1 MRIGGIEAG
10 GTKMVC
16 AIGEVQT
23 DKGQPGE
30 SQVTITERV
39 TIPTE
44 KPKITLPRMAAFFE
58 GKGIS
63 SLGIGCFGPVDLH
76 RASPTYGYI
85 TSTPKLEWQNV
96 DMVGIFSRALGVP
109 VGFDTDVNA
118 AVLGEV
124 TWGAAKD
131 CDTAIYITVGTGVG
145 VGVYC
150 NGALMHGLVHPEA
163 GHLLLQRHPKDT
175 YAGKCPYHA
184 NCLEG
189 LASGPAVE
197 ARWGRPAK
205 ELADREDVWE
215 MEAFYL
221 AEAVA
226 NYVLTY
232 SPQKIVLWGGIMHQS
247 QLFSMV
253 RAKVQ
258 ELLGGYISNE
268 KILKEIDTYLGAA
281 GTWRK
286 SGYYGSVCARY
297 AGGRVPEAE
306 GSVGAPENRIAES
319 AGVKTEF
326 RRTENG
332 SAMPEIFL
340 AQRSRVIL

>member
-1 MRIGGIEAG
+1 MKYDWRRELRSGIYKKREEEKDADWWNRSG
-10 GTKMVC
+10 RHQDGVRDRGS
-16 AIGEVQT
+16 AT

-30 SQVTITERV
+30 NQVTITERV

-96 DMVGIFSRALGVP
+96 DMVGTFTRALGVP

-232 SPQKIVLWGGIMHQS
+232 SPAEDCAVGRNYAPEPA
-247 QLFSMV
+247 LF
-253 RAKVQ
+253 
-258 ELLGGYISNE
+258 N
-268 KILKEIDTYLGAA
+268 GAA
-281 GTWRK
+281 RKCRNCWAGIFPMRK
-286 SGYYGSVCARY
+286 S
-297 AGGRVPEAE
+297 
-306 GSVGAPENRIAES
+306 
-319 AGVKTEF
+319 
-326 RRTENG
+326 
-332 SAMPEIFL
+332 
-340 AQRSRVIL
+340 

>member
-30 SQVTITERV
+30 NQVTITERV

-96 DMVGIFSRALGVP
+96 DMVGTFTRALGVP

-232 SPQKIVLWGGIMHQS
+232 SPQKIVLWGGIMHQLS
-247 QLFSMV
+247 L
-253 RAKVQ
+253 
-258 ELLGGYISNE
+258 IH
-268 KILKEIDTYLGAA
+268 I
-281 GTWRK
+281 
-286 SGYYGSVCARY
+286 
-297 AGGRVPEAE
+297 
-306 GSVGAPENRIAES
+306 
-319 AGVKTEF
+319 
-326 RRTENG
+326 
-332 SAMPEIFL
+332 
-340 AQRSRVIL
+340 

>member
-30 SQVTITERV
+30 NQVTITERV

-96 DMVGIFSRALGVP
+96 DMVGTFTRALGVP

-150 NGALMHGLVHPEA
+150 NGALITGWCTRRQDIFFCSVTRKTPTPENARTMPTVWKGLQAVRRWRRA
-163 GHLLLQRHPKDT
+163 GQT
-175 YAGKCPYHA
+175 GKGTGGPGG
-184 NCLEG
+184 CLGDGGVLSRGGGCKLCSDVFSAEDC
-189 LASGPAVE
+189 AV
-197 ARWGRPAK
+197 GR
-205 ELADREDVWE
+205 
-215 MEAFYL
+215 
-221 AEAVA
+221 
-226 NYVLTY
+226 NY
-232 SPQKIVLWGGIMHQS
+232 
-247 QLFSMV
+247 
-253 RAKVQ
+253 
-258 ELLGGYISNE
+258 
-268 KILKEIDTYLGAA
+268 
-281 GTWRK
+281 
-286 SGYYGSVCARY
+286 
-297 AGGRVPEAE
+297 
-306 GSVGAPENRIAES
+306 APEPALFNGAHES
-319 AGVKTEF
+319 AGTA
-326 RRTENG
+326 G
-332 SAMPEIFL
+332 
-340 AQRSRVIL
+340 RVYFQ

>member
-1 MRIGGIEAG
+1 
-10 GTKMVC
+10 MVC

-30 SQVTITERV
+30 NQVTITERV

-85 TSTPKLEWQNV
+85 TSTPKLEWRMSIWWN
-96 DMVGIFSRALGVP
+96 FYTALGVP

-197 ARWGRPAK
+197 ARW
-205 ELADREDVWE
+205 ADRQRNWRTGGCLGDGGVLSRGGGCKLCSDVFSAEDC
-215 MEAFYL
+215 
-221 AEAVA
+221 AVGR
-226 NYVLTY
+226 NY
-232 SPQKIVLWGGIMHQS
+232 
-247 QLFSMV
+247 
-253 RAKVQ
+253 
-258 ELLGGYISNE
+258 
-268 KILKEIDTYLGAA
+268 
-281 GTWRK
+281 
-286 SGYYGSVCARY
+286 
-297 AGGRVPEAE
+297 
-306 GSVGAPENRIAES
+306 APEPALFNGAHES
-319 AGVKTEF
+319 AGTA
-326 RRTENG
+326 G
-332 SAMPEIFL
+332 
-340 AQRSRVIL
+340 RVYFQ